1 MRRYNCADKGVERVH
16 VARAANV
23 LGSLLM
29 VAGIGILVFVGVS
42 YERSKPNTKPP
53 AWSATQRQKGRLLAQ
68 HLAGHQKIAVPKRLD
83 GSIVPGKETAT
94 RMVIPKIAVDAAVVE
109 TQAANGIWP
118 VADWAV
124 GHLTSSPNPGAP
136 GNDALS
142 AHDDIKGEIFK
153 RLGELGPGD
162 EVRLYTRHAVYT
174 YVVTNQL
181 TVDPSDV
188 AVLNPTRA
196 PTVTLITCT
205 PYWVDSQRL
214 IVQALLKKRA
224 AA

>member
-1 MRRYNCADKGVERVH
+1 MV
-16 VARAANV
+16 RAAHL
-23 LGSLLM
+23 LGSILM
-29 VAGIGILVFVGVS
+29 VGGIAILVFVGIS
-42 YERSKPNTKPP
+42 YERAQHT
-53 AWSATQRQKGRLLAQ
+53 SAKAPSWTAAQRHQARLLARR
-68 HLAGHQKIAVPKRLD
+68 LSGHQKIAVPSRQTSAL
-83 GSIVPGKETAT
+83 PAGKETAI
-94 RMVIPKIAVDAAVVE
+94 RIVIPKIAVDAPVVE
-109 TQAANGIWP
+109 TPAQNGIWP

-124 GHLTSSPNPGAP
+124 GHLTTSPNPGAP

-162 EVRLYTRHAVYT
+162 DILLYTRHAVFT

-188 AVLNPTRA
+188 AVLNPTRSA
-196 PTVTLITCT
+196 TVTLISCT

-214 IVQALLKKRA
+214 VVQGLLKKQA

>member
-1 MRRYNCADKGVERVH
+1 MI
-16 VARAANV
+16 RAAHF

-29 VAGIGILVFVGVS
+29 VGGIAILLFVGIS
-42 YERSKPNTKPP
+42 YERAQHISAKSPS
-53 AWSATQRQKGRLLAQ
+53 WSASQRRQARLLA
-68 HLAGHQKIAVPKRLD
+68 HRLSGHQKIAVPSRQT
-83 GSIVPGKETAT
+83 SAVVPGKETAI
-94 RMVIPKIAVDAAVVE
+94 RIVIPKIGVDSPVVQ
-109 TQAANGIWP
+109 TPAQNGIWP

-162 EVRLYTRHAVYT
+162 KILLYTRHTVFT

-188 AVLNPTRA
+188 AVLNPTRS
-196 PTVTLITCT
+196 PTVTLISCT

-214 IVQALLKKRA
+214 VVQGLLKKQA

>member
-1 MRRYNCADKGVERVH
+1 
-16 VARAANV
+16 
-23 LGSLLM
+23 M
-29 VAGIGILVFVGVS
+29 VGGIAILVFVGIS
-42 YERSKPNTKPP
+42 YERAQHTSAKSPS
-53 AWSATQRQKGRLLAQ
+53 WSAAQRHQARLLA
-68 HLAGHQKIAVPKRLD
+68 HRLSGHQQIAVPTRQTAK
-83 GSIVPGKETAT
+83 VPAGKELAI
-94 RMVIPKIAVDAAVVE
+94 RIVIPKITVDSRVVE
-109 TQAANGIWP
+109 TPAQNGIWP

-162 EVRLYTRHAVYT
+162 EILVYTRHAVFT

-188 AVLNPTRA
+188 AVLNPTRS

-214 IVQALLKKRA
+214 VVQGLLKKQA